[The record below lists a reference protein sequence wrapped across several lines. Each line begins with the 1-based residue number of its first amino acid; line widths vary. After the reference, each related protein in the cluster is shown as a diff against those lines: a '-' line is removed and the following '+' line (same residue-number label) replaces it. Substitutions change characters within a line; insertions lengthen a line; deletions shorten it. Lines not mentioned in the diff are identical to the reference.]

1 MVYGVSSG
9 DQLAYRI
16 NSYRNAGS
24 IKQFIRT
31 NISDKWDI
39 NAAIELSLD
48 IQRHWINFKFP
59 RYLRSLSQI
68 TNEVFKKHQL
78 ALCDYSYYASL
89 VESYFLPN
97 YVAPFDE
104 YGLPVQVT
112 NELRKNVRF
121 SPNLDEALLQLKSID
136 VEGLELSDIE
146 KYFVQNVQQY
156 L

>member
-1 MVYGVSSG
+1 MVYEVASG

-16 NSYRNAGS
+16 NLYKKSGS

-31 NISDKWDI
+31 NISDKCDI
-39 NAAIELSLD
+39 NTAIELSLD

-68 TNEVFKKHQL
+68 SNEVFKKHNL
-78 ALCDYSYYASL
+78 SLCDYSYYASL
-89 VESYFLPN
+89 VESYFLPK
-97 YVAPFDE
+97 YFAPFDE

-112 NELRKNVRF
+112 NELRKSIKF
-121 SPNLDEALLQLKSID
+121 SHELDEALKQLKEVN
-136 VEGLELSDIE
+136 VERLKLTNIE
-146 KYFVQNVQQY
+146 KYFVTNVQQY